1 MATSLE
7 AISQKLEEEIKSTF
21 RKKLNVKK
29 LSNAH
34 IENVDKLLEVII
46 ANESPENWESKIE
59 NYMEKPFDQNQDQV
73 NNIQEIAA
81 EHQVTNY
88 LAALLY
94 HSKA

>member
-1 MATSLE
+1 M
-7 AISQKLEEEIKSTF
+7 QQ
-21 RKKLNVKK
+21 
-29 LSNAH
+29 LSFKNR
-34 IENVDKLLEVII
+34 I
-46 ANESPENWESKIE
+46 ASNPKIE
-59 NYMEKPFDQNQDQV
+59 NYIDKPFDQNQDQV